1 MISRRGFLT
10 STTAAS
16 AALLGSQWLLGIPD
30 AVAKPVW
37 PPPEVWDTLKA
48 EVGGRLIMVES
59 PLQACKDNL
68 SGPYCATALENLQN
82 PFFNEDEPGATQT
95 TGWMDA
101 WTAAVSPYAVAAES
115 PQDVAAAVNFA
126 REHGVRLVVKGTG
139 HDYLGRSNAP
149 DSLLIWTHN
158 MRDVTVHDA
167 FTITG
172 GTGEGVPAI
181 SVGAGTRWL
190 EAYVAA
196 TQHGRYVQGGGC
208 TSVGAAGGFIQ
219 GSGFGSFSK
228 RFGTGAAGVL
238 EYELVTADGKIV
250 IANEV
255 QNADLFWALR
265 GGGGGTFGVVTRATL
280 LAHEIPTLVG
290 FATGSIRAHDDDAFR
305 ALIAEFVGF
314 YPANLNNPHWGEQ
327 ITLSEDNSMVLAMT
341 FLDLTEADARGAWQP
356 FLDWVTARPDTYT
369 TDVDFTARPFNTV
382 WDAAWWEANDPSF
395 ITLDPRPGQPTSQYW
410 WSGNQGE
417 VSQFIRTYQSRW
429 LPIGSFDD
437 QLAAALFEASRHYHF
452 TLHFNKG
459 LSGADPDAIAR
470 SRATSV
476 NPVALDAAALLIA
489 ASTEPHAY
497 PGLPGH
503 EPNLAE
509 ARVRAAK
516 IDAVM
521 KTVRDATPGS
531 GSYLNEADYFEPEWQ
546 PSFWGPNYPRLL
558 DIKRKY
564 DPDNIFRVHHG
575 VGSEAGG

>member
-1 MISRRGFLT
+1 L
-10 STTAAS
+10 
-16 AALLGSQWLLGIPD
+16 
-30 AVAKPVW
+30 
-37 PPPEVWDTLKA
+37 
-48 EVGGRLIMVES
+48 
-59 PLQACKDNL
+59 
-68 SGPYCATALENLQN
+68 
-82 PFFNEDEPGATQT
+82 
-95 TGWMDA
+95 DA
-101 WTAAVSPYAVAAES
+101 WNAVVSPYAVAAES
-115 PQDVAAAVNFA
+115 AQDVAAAVNFA
-126 REHGVRLVVKGTG
+126 RQHGIRLVIKGTG

-167 FTITG
+167 FTIDGTTG
-172 GTGEGVPAI
+172 AGVPAI
-181 SVGAGTRWL
+181 SVGAGTGWL

-196 TQHGRYVQGGGC
+196 TQRGRYVQGGGC

-219 GSGFGSFSK
+219 GSGFGSYSK

-238 EYELVTADGKIV
+238 EYEVVTADGKIV
-250 IANEV
+250 NANGT

-265 GGGGGTFGVVTRATL
+265 GGGGGTFGVVTRVTL
-280 LAHEIPTLVG
+280 MSHDIPDLSG
-290 FATGSIRAHDDDAFR
+290 FATGSIKAHNDDAFR
-305 ALIAEFVGF
+305 ALVTELVRF

-327 ITLSEDNSMVLAMT
+327 ITFAEDNSLTLAMT
-341 FLDLTEADARGAWQP
+341 FLDLTEADAQRAWQP
-356 FLDWVTARPDTYT
+356 LLDWVSARPDAYT
-369 TDVDFTARPFNTV
+369 ADVTFRTSPFDTV

-395 ITLDPRPGQPTSQYW
+395 IMRDPRPAQPNSQYW

-429 LPIGSFDD
+429 LPIGGFDGK
-437 QLAAALFEASRHYHF
+437 LADALFAASRHYHF

-503 EPNLAE
+503 EPDLVE
-509 ARVRAAK
+509 ARARAAK

-521 KTVRDATPGS
+521 NIVRDATPGS
-531 GSYLNEADYFEPEWQ
+531 GSYLNEANYFEPDWQ
-546 PSFWGPNYPRLL
+546 TSFWGPNYPRLL

-564 DPDNIFRVHHG
+564 DPDNMFRVHHG
-575 VGSEAGG
+575 VGSE